1 MHAPPLTKDRS
12 PVLSRRTTSSSA
24 SPPNGT
30 PKGTPK
36 GTPNGPTGCRRGYY
50 ATPQMLMGDVGR
62 MCENCKV
69 YNGLDSTYSACAAL
83 ATQ

>member
-1 MHAPPLTKDRS
+1 
-12 PVLSRRTTSSSA
+12 
-24 SPPNGT
+24 
-30 PKGTPK
+30 
-36 GTPNGPTGCRRGYY
+36 
-50 ATPQMLMGDVGR
+50 MLMGDVGR

>member
-1 MHAPPLTKDRS
+1 MHAPPLIKDQS

-24 SPPNGT
+24 SPP
-30 PKGTPK
+30 K
-36 GTPNGPTGCRRGYY
+36 GTPNGTPNGCRRGYY

-83 ATQ
+83 ASQ